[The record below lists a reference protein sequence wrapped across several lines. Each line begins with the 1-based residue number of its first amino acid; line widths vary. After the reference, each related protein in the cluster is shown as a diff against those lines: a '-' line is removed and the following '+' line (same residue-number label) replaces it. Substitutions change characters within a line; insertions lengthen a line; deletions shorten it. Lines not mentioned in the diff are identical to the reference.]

1 MINLIKKM
9 KIGDNMGSK
18 RISIS
23 NCLYNKRLQKIVIA
37 LFTFVVIFFICSKSI
52 IPEKYNF
59 NEGDIAGFDIKAPR
73 DFRDDM
79 ATQVKIDKALKDVPV
94 QYNTN
99 TAVLSQATDS
109 IEQYFKL
116 SLEIKNSDMD
126 NSKKLEKLKQ
136 ETPIDKLAE
145 DDFNETLKL
154 TDEEVKTLETFL
166 NTIISKI
173 LSNGINESEEAIQKG
188 QADLAFYIRNDAN
201 LTKSMKE
208 LASNIGITLIKPNL
222 KVDEIRT
229 EEHKAEVSRGVEP
242 VIIKKNQ
249 NIVTKGEVI
258 TSTHIYQMTKA
269 GLLTSNSKVDIAIY
283 SGVAALVI
291 LIETIIAVFLYNFR
305 RAVYN
310 NNSKLLI
317 IAIIVCVNVVF
328 ALGGNV
334 ISGYLIPAG
343 FAVILISIIFDP
355 LLAFIITMP
364 STVVI
369 ACITNFNMEAVI
381 LYLTGSLSG
390 ILLSYNV
397 HQRNNFFIGG
407 GVIGLLNGLLIFSM
421 GLINNYSI
429 TQNLINCSIGIA
441 GGILSAILAIG
452 ILPVFEQL
460 FDIITPMKLL
470 ELSNPNQP
478 LLKKLLFEAPGTY
491 HHSVLVGNLA
501 EAAAN
506 EIGANAV
513 LTRTGAYYHDIGKIK
528 RPYFFKENQITND
541 NPHDKITP
549 KLSTLIITS
558 HVKDGLELAAEYK
571 LPGAIRDIIV
581 EHHGTTLVRY
591 FYVMA
596 KNSENEEVEESSF
609 RYEGPKP
616 CTKESAIVM
625 LADSVEAAVRSMSS
639 PTSTDIEKMVNKI
652 VQEKVDDGQLN
663 DSDLTLKDIEKTKQ
677 SFLKVLEGIFHSRI
691 EYPELNNQIKE
702 GMSIGDRV

>member
-1 MINLIKKM
+1 MS
-9 KIGDNMGSK
+9 SK

-23 NCLYNKRLQKIVIA
+23 SCLYNKRLQKIVIA

-59 NEGDIAGFDIKAPR
+59 IEGDIAGFDIKAPR

-79 ATQVKIDKALKDVPV
+79 ATQAEIDRALKDMPV

-99 TAVLSQATDS
+99 TAVLSQAADS

-116 SLEIKNSDMD
+116 ALEIRNSELD
-126 NSKKLEKLKQ
+126 NSQKLEKLKQ
-136 ETPIDKLAE
+136 ETPIDKLDEE
-145 DDFNETLKL
+145 DFTETLKL
-154 TDEEVKTLETFL
+154 NDEEIKTLETFL
-166 NTIISKI
+166 STIITKI
-173 LSNGINESEEAIQKG
+173 LSNGINESEEAVQKG
-188 QADLAFYIRNDAN
+188 QNDLTFYIRNDAN

-283 SGVAALVI
+283 SGVAALII

-355 LLAFIITMP
+355 MLAFIITMP

-429 TQNLINCSIGIA
+429 TQNLINSSIGIA
-441 GGILSAILAIG
+441 GGVLSAILAIG

-470 ELSNPNQP
+470 ELSNPNQR

-616 CTKESAIVM
+616 GTKESAIVM

-639 PTSTDIEKMVNKI
+639 PTSADIEKMVNKI

-702 GMSIGDRV
+702 GMSIGDRI

>member
-1 MINLIKKM
+1 M
-9 KIGDNMGSK
+9 KIGDKMISK
-18 RISIS
+18 RISVS
-23 NCLYNKRLQKIVIA
+23 KYLYNKRLQKITIA
-37 LFTFVVIFFICSKSI
+37 FFTFIVIFFICSKSI
-52 IPEKYNF
+52 IPEKYNIK
-59 NEGDIAGFDIKAPR
+59 EGDIAGFDIKAPR

-79 ATQVKIDKALKDVPV
+79 ATQAKIDKELKDVPE
-94 QYNTN
+94 QFNTN
-99 TAVLSQATDS
+99 TEVLSQAVNS
-109 IEQYFKL
+109 IDKYFNL
-116 SLEIKNSDMD
+116 ALEIKNSDLD
-126 NSKKLEKLKQ
+126 NSAKVEKLKT
-136 ETPIDKLAE
+136 EAPITKLADE
-145 DDFNETLKL
+145 DYTDTLNLNENEMKILS
-154 TDEEVKTLETFL
+154 TFL
-166 NTIISKI
+166 NTSLTKI
-173 LSNGINESEEAIQKG
+173 LSNGINDTEEAIQKG
-188 QADLAFYIRNDAN
+188 QVDLDFYIRNDTN
-201 LTKSMKE
+201 LSKLMKE
-208 LASNIGITLIKPNL
+208 LATNIGITLIKPNL
-222 KVDEIRT
+222 IKDEAGTNELKNQVARD
-229 EEHKAEVSRGVEP
+229 VEP

-269 GLLTSNSKVDIAIY
+269 GLLTSNSNVDIAIY

-291 LIETIIAVFLYNFR
+291 LMEVLITIFIFYFR
-305 RAVYN
+305 RNIYN
-310 NNSKLLI
+310 STSKLLI
-317 IAIIVCVNVVF
+317 IAIILCVNSLF
-328 ALGGNV
+328 AVGGNV
-334 ISGYLIPAG
+334 ISGYLIPGG
-343 FAVILISIIFDP
+343 FAVILMSIIFDP
-355 LLAFIITMP
+355 LIAFIITIP
-364 STVVI
+364 SAAII
-369 ACITNFNMEAVI
+369 ACITNFNIEAVI
-381 LYLTGSLSG
+381 LYLIGSLSG
-390 ILLSYNV
+390 ILISYNV

-407 GVIGLLNGLLIFSM
+407 GVVGLLNGILIFSI
-421 GLINNYSI
+421 GLINNNNI
-429 TQNLINCSIGIA
+429 TQNLINSSIGLV

-478 LLKKLLFEAPGTY
+478 LLKKMLFEAPGTY

-558 HVKDGLELAAEYK
+558 HVKDGMELAAEYK
-571 LPGAIRDIIV
+571 LPGAIRDII
-581 EHHGTTLVRY
+581 EQHHGTTLVRY

-596 KNSENEEVEESSF
+596 MNNENDVVEEASF

-616 CTKESAIVM
+616 NSKESAIVM
-625 LADSVEAAVRSMSS
+625 LADSVEAAVRSISS
-639 PTSTDIEKMVNKI
+639 PTTSDIEKMVNKI

-663 DSDLTLKDIEKTKQ
+663 DSDLTLKDIERTKQ

-702 GMSIGDRV
+702 GMSISDRVQ